1 MGLYCYASDSGT
13 YECRATNKLG
23 KDSTS
28 GSVTC
33 SEKSGLIL
41 TPQVPGEMRE
51 QTLQQIQHLESHKT
65 LTSQTSTSSSTT
77 APRFT
82 TPISNI
88 AGLKEGENAHF
99 EGRLQPTDDPNMTI
113 EWFWNGKAL
122 KAGSRIRT
130 FCDFGFVILEISPM
144 YPEDAGEYTCRA
156 KNALGEAVT
165 SATLT
170 CSGKRNIILDSQLP
184 TGMEGAM
191 DKIADLEGLGRAR
204 AEQQTEEDLN
214 QPPEFL
220 STLEDL
226 LLAENSLAHFET
238 RLTPINDPSM
248 KVEWFHNGKAL
259 SAGSRIKT
267 INDFGFVILEVANV
281 MTRDSGSYTCK
292 AVNRHGESSVSCN
305 IQVRSKQNIVTD
317 PQLPKSFQTGTD
329 SINNLEERMWKRE
342 DISYEEMESKAPI
355 FVTRPHDV
363 NCYEGQPAHF
373 DCRIEPIGDGSM
385 KVDWYHEGKPIQI
398 GSRIHTINDFG
409 FIVLDIDWTFKRDTG
424 VYKCVASNRS
434 GSAEVTVN
442 LNCRSKKDIIMD
454 SQLPQG
460 MSMDRLKEIE
470 ARKAEVATDEDA
482 EITVPKFLTQIKSRA
497 VGEGEPAHFECR
509 VEPKNDPKLQIKW
522 YHNGKEVD
530 FGHRFRMTFEFG
542 YVALDILYTYPEDEG
557 EYVCKAFNELG
568 EDITRAELR
577 CKEMPAIQLE
587 NQVPK
592 GMKKSEYLVQMEATM
607 RKYTTEMFLTE
618 DDVYD
623 SEKRQP
629 PRFVTQI
636 QSVTN
641 LEEMQ
646 ATKFECQLAPVG
658 GPNMKV
664 EWFYNGKPLP
674 FKTRFTPIYDFG
686 YVAMNF
692 GWAYPEDS
700 GEYICRATNLY
711 GKDETRAIIKCSGKT
726 GIVYESQLPKG
737 MMSIDRIR
745 EMESGWQRA
754 PELLETETEKFKPC
768 FVTKP
773 EAVSTTEGGSARFC
787 CRVTGYPKPRVM
799 WLINGHTVINGSRH
813 KLIYDGMWHLD
824 IPKCQDRD
832 GGKIEVIARN
842 QCGEAY
848 ATTTLTVKRRKDDYR
863 SVLRHNVKRDF
874 INSDEYRKPE
884 WLIKM
889 EEIKERL
896 AATVQAPK
904 FIREIKEGRIKEG
917 QRAKFEAGFAGN
929 PKPEITWWFNGQQM
943 QNSKNVQI
951 KLREDSSTLTII
963 DCSFDMAGI
972 YECRAVNDQ
981 GGDKCRASLSV
992 NKLTTEEKA
1001 EYEKAKSEG
1010 LLDLVD
1016 DEEEKVKENKKVKE
1030 EQKKEKQKKEEKKV
1044 VKKAET
1050 KVEEKKTYDW
1060 KKGVKKTEK
1069 KEVVEAPKPEKIT
1082 LKKPK
1087 EIEKVKEVAQD
1098 GPKLKPI
1105 PAKEKAEEEA
1115 KEGPKLKPI
1124 PQKPKP
1130 DEAAS
1135 TSAVGSTGKNVS
1147 KEVPVK
1153 ARRTED
1159 PPLKDDKQYFIEP
1172 VLPNK
1177 IEHALQ
1183 EVESQ
1188 AV

>member
-1 MGLYCYASDSGT
+1 V
-13 YECRATNKLG
+13 K
-23 KDSTS
+23 
-28 GSVTC
+28 
-33 SEKSGLIL
+33 
-41 TPQVPGEMRE
+41 
-51 QTLQQIQHLESHKT
+51 
-65 LTSQTSTSSSTT
+65 
-77 APRFT
+77 
-82 TPISNI
+82 
-88 AGLKEGENAHF
+88 
-99 EGRLQPTDDPNMTI
+99 GRQGIDT
-113 EWFWNGKAL
+113 
-122 KAGSRIRT
+122 
-130 FCDFGFVILEISPM
+130 
-144 YPEDAGEYTCRA
+144 
-156 KNALGEAVT
+156 
-165 SATLT
+165 
-170 CSGKRNIILDSQLP
+170 Q
-184 TGMEGAM
+184 
-191 DKIADLEGLGRAR
+191 
-204 AEQQTEEDLN
+204 
-214 QPPEFL
+214 
-220 STLEDL
+220 
-226 LLAENSLAHFET
+226 
-238 RLTPINDPSM
+238 
-248 KVEWFHNGKAL
+248 
-259 SAGSRIKT
+259 
-267 INDFGFVILEVANV
+267 
-281 MTRDSGSYTCK
+281 
-292 AVNRHGESSVSCN
+292 
-305 IQVRSKQNIVTD
+305 
-317 PQLPKSFQTGTD
+317 PQLPKSFQTGTE
-329 SINNLEERMWKRE
+329 SIHNLEERMWKRE
-342 DISYEEMESKAPI
+342 EVTSEEFSSKAPM
-355 FVTRPHDV
+355 FVTQPRDQT
-363 NCYEGQPAHF
+363 CFEGQAAHF

-385 KVDWYHEGKPIQI
+385 SVEWYHDGAPIQI

-409 FIVLDIDWTFKRDTG
+409 FVVLDIDWTFKRDTG
-424 VYKCVASNRS
+424 VYKCVAKNRC
-434 GSAEVTVN
+434 GTAEVTAN
-442 LNCRSKKDIIMD
+442 LTCRSKKDIIID

-460 MSMDRLKEIE
+460 MSTERLKELE
-470 ARKAEVATDEDA
+470 QRKAEAAA
-482 EITVPKFLTQIKSRA
+482 EADSEVTVPKFITQIQSRA
-497 VGEGEPAHFECR
+497 VGEGEAAHFECR
-509 VEPKNDPKLQIKW
+509 VDPKNDPKLQIKW

-530 FGHRFRMTFEFG
+530 FGHRFRLTFEFG

-623 SEKRQP
+623 SESRQP

-636 QSVTN
+636 QSITS

-658 GPNMKV
+658 DPNMKV

-692 GWAYPEDS
+692 GWVYPEDS

-711 GKDETRAIIKCSGKT
+711 GTDETRAIIKCSGKT

-904 FIREIKEGRIKEG
+904 FIREIKEIRIKEG
-917 QRAKFEAGFAGN
+917 MRGKFEAGFAGN

-951 KLREDSSTLTII
+951 KLREDSSTLTLI

-981 GGDKCRASLSV
+981 GSDKCRASLSV

-1016 DEEEKVKENKKVKE
+1016 DEEEKVREKKKVKE
-1030 EQKKEKQKKEEKKV
+1030 EQKKEKQKK
-1044 VKKAET
+1044 
-1050 KVEEKKTYDW
+1050 
-1060 KKGVKKTEK
+1060 
-1069 KEVVEAPKPEKIT
+1069 
-1082 LKKPK
+1082 
-1087 EIEKVKEVAQD
+1087 
-1098 GPKLKPI
+1098 
-1105 PAKEKAEEEA
+1105 
-1115 KEGPKLKPI
+1115 
-1124 PQKPKP
+1124 
-1130 DEAAS
+1130 
-1135 TSAVGSTGKNVS
+1135 
-1147 KEVPVK
+1147 
-1153 ARRTED
+1153 
-1159 PPLKDDKQYFIEP
+1159 
-1172 VLPNK
+1172 
-1177 IEHALQ
+1177 
-1183 EVESQ
+1183 
-1188 AV
+1188 